1 MIAFWLIKPKIT
13 CLPSGAKCSWFSVK
27 KKVASPMSLSLS
39 DVVENLGD
47 YTLDA
52 ILVTKAEPLDWPD
65 GPEIVWCNKTFTR
78 MTGYQLSEIV
88 GKTPRLLQGP
98 LTSREEMAA
107 LGRKLRRW
115 ESCQVDLYNYRK
127 DGTGFWVELSIMPVA
142 DEKGWFRYWVSVQR
156 EISDRKDRELEIQR
170 ANEAIKEYQKDL
182 EAFSYAAFHDL
193 RSPLRKVA
201 GMLEI
206 IKEDK
211 EISRLSEETQELM
224 NIAQERINS
233 MRNLVKD
240 ISTYVADKNIGSSS
254 LSTLYIHDFLFEIF
268 NDIDGSV
275 HNNLNLFSEIEQ
287 IQAPSNEFKSIF
299 TNLFENAIKHNKGQN
314 VTIDVAIYERP
325 GHVLIYVDDNGIGI
339 PDEEHESVFSLFVKG
354 KQAQSSEGSGF
365 GLGFVRQLAT
375 RNGGAVH
382 VENSPLGGARFV
394 IKWMIN

>member
-1 MIAFWLIKPKIT
+1 
-13 CLPSGAKCSWFSVK
+13 
-27 KKVASPMSLSLS
+27 
-39 DVVENLGD
+39 
-47 YTLDA
+47 
-52 ILVTKAEPLDWPD
+52 
-65 GPEIVWCNKTFTR
+65 
-78 MTGYQLSEIV
+78 
-88 GKTPRLLQGP
+88 
-98 LTSREEMAA
+98 
-107 LGRKLRRW
+107 
-115 ESCQVDLYNYRK
+115 
-127 DGTGFWVELSIMPVA
+127 
-142 DEKGWFRYWVSVQR
+142 
-156 EISDRKDRELEIQR
+156 
-170 ANEAIKEYQKDL
+170 
-182 EAFSYAAFHDL
+182 
-193 RSPLRKVA
+193 
-201 GMLEI
+201 
-206 IKEDK
+206 
-211 EISRLSEETQELM
+211 
-224 NIAQERINS
+224 
-233 MRNLVKD
+233 
-240 ISTYVADKNIGSSS
+240 
-254 LSTLYIHDFLFEIF
+254 LFEIF